1 MIPQTFIQDL
11 LNRIDIVDV
20 VGRYVQLKKGG
31 ANLMGLCPF
40 HNEKSPSFTVSPAKQ
55 FYHCFGCGAHGS
67 AIGFLMEYTGL
78 SYVEAIKDL
87 AQGIGVTVPDDR
99 SDNPVRRDGPD
110 AATLTALMDR
120 AAEFYREQLKAS
132 TVAVDYLKGRGLT
145 GQVAKRFGLGY
156 APDEWNALQG
166 VYGEE
171 YPGKALAETGLTI
184 DSDKGTRYDR
194 FRGRVMFPIKST
206 RGAIIGFGGRVIGA
220 GEPKY
225 LNSPET
231 PLFEKGRELY
241 GLFEARQSIREAGRV
256 LVVEGYMDV
265 VALAQH
271 GVGYAVATLGTACTP
286 AHVQKLTKQADRI
299 IFSFDGDAAGRKAAW
314 RALENSLSLT
324 SDDKIF
330 SFLFL
335 PPEHDPDTYIREFG
349 QEGFEDQEMRAQPLS
364 VFLIEHLKAEVD
376 LSNAEGRA
384 GLVSAAKPH
393 LQRISAA
400 GLRLSIVKE
409 IADLTNMTPGEV
421 ERLAELKPQASVLRS
436 APARVARAPV
446 TSLDKQLLW
455 LLARL
460 PALAR
465 DPVVEEARH
474 AIPDESVTR
483 RVIEVL
489 EANPGVESP
498 PALLE
503 FFRGSEDELDISDAV
518 KRALEVEKED
528 DMVRLEFSKALANA
542 EIAWCEKQM
551 AGWIAD
557 GSAARDNA
565 GAYREM
571 QARKETMKLRLKAEI
586 PPQAALKVS

>member
-11 LNRIDIVDV
+11 LNRVDIVDV
-20 VGRYVQLKKGG
+20 VGRTVQLKKGG

-67 AIGFLMEYTGL
+67 AIGFLMEYAGL

-87 AQGIGVTVPDDR
+87 AQGLGLTVPDERDE
-99 SDNPVRRDGPD
+99 NAPRRDGPD

-120 AAEFYREQLKAS
+120 AARYFREQLKAAP
-132 TVAVDYLKGRGLT
+132 VAVEYLKGRGLT
-145 GQVAKRFGLGY
+145 GQIAARYGMGY
-156 APDEWNALQG
+156 SPDEWNGLQG
-166 VYGEE
+166 VFGEE
-171 YPGKALAETGLTI
+171 YAGKPVGETGLTI
-184 DSDKGTRYDR
+184 DHEKGTRYDR
-194 FRGRVMFPIKST
+194 FRGRVMFPIRST

-241 GLFEARQSIREAGRV
+241 GLFEARQAIREAGRA

-286 AHVQKLTKQADRI
+286 AHVQKLTKQTDRI
-299 IFSFDGDAAGRKAAW
+299 IFCFDGDNAGRKAAW

-335 PPEHDPDTYIREFG
+335 PQEHDPDTYIREYGREAF
-349 QEGFEDQEMRAQPLS
+349 EGEEGRAKPLS
-364 VFLIEHLKAEVD
+364 VFLLEQLKSEVD
-376 LSNAEGRA
+376 LSVAEGRS
-384 GLVSAAKPH
+384 GLVKAAQPH
-393 LQRISAA
+393 LQRISAP
-400 GLRLSIVKE
+400 GLRLAIVKE
-409 IADLTNMTPGEV
+409 IAELAEMTPREV
-421 ERLAELKPQASVLRS
+421 EGLADLKPQASHLR
-436 APARVARAPV
+436 APPPRVARAPV
-446 TSLDKQLLW
+446 TSLEKQMLW

-465 DPVVEEARH
+465 SAEMEESKHYFPADTL
-474 AIPDESVTR
+474 IR
-483 RVIEVL
+483 RVIDVL
-489 EANPGVESP
+489 EAHEGIDSTS
-498 PALLE
+498 AMYE
-503 FFRGSEDELDISDAV
+503 FFRGSDDEPEVSDAV
-518 KRALEVEKED
+518 KRALEEKD
-528 DMVRLEFSKALANA
+528 DEMVRLEFSNALCIAGG
-542 EIAWCEKQM
+542 AWCEGEM
-551 AGWIAD
+551 NRLIAD
-557 GSAARDNA
+557 GSAAGENA
-565 GAYREM
+565 GEYREL
-571 QARKETMKLRLKAEI
+571 QARKE
-586 PPQAALKVS
+586 ALKQRLRST